1 MKSLIGYTAVCRTAV
16 AHVACT
22 GYKTAIPSSNSDG
35 CPYVARRGT
44 RVRLVFCEYKQLASP
59 GLPKTRRLEVV
70 GKTHTH
76 MMHRLGQV
84 ITAAATAA
92 AVATTTSAFVVAPV
106 ALRDG
111 TRLSASPD
119 APRGWACN
127 LETAA
132 AYSSGCLRRSSCAC
146 EGGGGRI
153 TMRMS
158 VPPPGKGKFVK
169 MGGTEDA
176 QSFGPR

>member
-1 MKSLIGYTAVCRTAV
+1 MKSLIGYTAVCHTAV
-16 AHVACT
+16 AHIVCT
-22 GYKTAIPSSNSDG
+22 GYRTAIPSSRAWYKGRACFLRIQAGGIAPLAENPEVGG
-35 CPYVARRGT
+35 CG
-44 RVRLVFCEYKQLASP
+44 E
-59 GLPKTRRLEVV
+59 
-70 GKTHTH
+70 THTH
-76 MMHRLGQV
+76 MMHSRLGQV

-92 AVATTTSAFVVAPV
+92 AVATTTSAFVVAPA

-111 TRLSASPD
+111 TRLRASPD

-127 LETAA
+127 HETAA
-132 AYSSGCLRRSSCAC
+132 AYSSGCLRRSGAC

-153 TMRMS
+153 MMMS
-158 VPPPGKGKFVK
+158 GPPPGKGNFVK